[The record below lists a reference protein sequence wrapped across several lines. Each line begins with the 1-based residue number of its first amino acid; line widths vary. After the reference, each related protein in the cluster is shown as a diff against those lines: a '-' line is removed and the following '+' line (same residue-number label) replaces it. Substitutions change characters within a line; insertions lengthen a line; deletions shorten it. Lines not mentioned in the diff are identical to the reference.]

1 MAGLWTR
8 ERVLSLAPDA
18 ASASAGAGLAGAQKW
33 KTLGRSDAALWGEVQ
48 GSGSKPYQ
56 TRVDLSEPAFKCSC
70 PSRKFP
76 CKHALGLMLVYAADE
91 SALKPGSPPGWVG
104 EWLADRQ
111 SRSEKKAEK
120 AAAATEPQA
129 PRDEAA
135 AARRIAAR
143 EAKVAAG
150 LDELSLWMEDL
161 VRSGFGAAQTQPG
174 QFWEKM
180 AARLVDAQA
189 PGLASRVREL
199 AAIAFSGEGWQRR
212 LLAAVGRLALLV
224 AAYRRS
230 DDLPDDLVADV
241 RGEIGWTRSQDELTS
256 QTGLRDNWCVVGQ
269 RLTQE
274 EQLRIKRTWLIGE
287 RSSRWA
293 LILHFAAGA
302 QPMDASLQV
311 GSRFAD
317 ELVFYP
323 SAVPLRAL
331 RKPAAAQDRQI
342 AAGDLPAGL
351 GMLAGLK
358 AAAETLSRN
367 PWIER
372 WPLLLRDVVIAP
384 AAPEPGVSCIAQD
397 MEGRALR
404 IRSHESQAWQLV
416 AIGGGRPLTLFGE
429 WDGESL
435 SPFSAATRDRF
446 FTFVSQESGPILVR
460 VA

>member
-33 KTLGRSDAALWGEVQ
+33 KTLGRSDAAIWGEFQ
-48 GSGSKPYQ
+48 GSGAKPYQ

-76 CKHALGLMLVYAADE
+76 CKHALGLMLIYAADE

-111 SRSEKKAEK
+111 TRSEKKAEK
-120 AAAATEPQA
+120 AAAAAEPPA

-150 LDELSLWMEDL
+150 LDELSLWMADL
-161 VRSGFGAAQTQPG
+161 VRSGFGAAQTQPA

-189 PGLASRVREL
+189 PGLARRVREL
-199 AAIAFSGEGWQRR
+199 ATIAFSGEGWQRR
-212 LLAAVGRLALLV
+212 MLAAVGRLALLV

-230 DDLPDDLVADV
+230 NDLPDDLVADV
-241 RGEIGWTRSQDELTS
+241 RGEVGWTRSQDELLA
-256 QTGLRDNWCVVGQ
+256 QPGLRDIWCVVGQ
-269 RLTQE
+269 RLMQE
-274 EQLRIKRTWLIGE
+274 EQLRIKRTWLVGE
-287 RSSRWA
+287 QSGRWA
-293 LILHFAAGA
+293 LILHFAAGP
-302 QPMDASLQV
+302 QPMDTSLQV
-311 GSRFAD
+311 GSRFDD

-331 RKPAAAQDRQI
+331 RKELSAPHRRI
-342 AAGDLPAGL
+342 AAGNLPLGL
-351 GMLAGLK
+351 SMGEGLK
-358 AAAETLSRN
+358 AAAGTLARN

-384 AAPEPGVSCIAQD
+384 AAAEPGVSCVARD
-397 MEGRALR
+397 SEGHTLR
-404 IRSHESQAWQLV
+404 IRSHEAQAWQLV
-416 AIGGGRPLTLFGE
+416 AISGGRPLTLFGE

-446 FTFVSQESGPILVR
+446 FTFVPQESGPILVR